1 MKKYC
6 NHILGLIMIT
16 SLVIS
21 SCDKSFLE
29 IGPKSSIDG
38 SKFFANDAEILQSVN
53 GCYASLR
60 SLGTGAYWRF
70 GEMRSDNTE
79 NYKTN
84 TGGESGELVDQ
95 FVVTP
100 ENPQISNLWSNSYAG
115 IARCNYMLDNVNKA
129 VGMSDANK
137 TRYIG
142 EVKFLRALHYFHL
155 VRNFGGVPLRITS
168 VNTALDAPSK
178 GRATIGE
185 VYTQILSDVGVA
197 VDNLPSSY
205 SGADKGRATKGAALM
220 MRAEIYMTQKK
231 FTEALADLRTIQ
243 TLGYSLMTK
252 YSDIFLPANKNNK
265 ESIFEIQYL
274 GSQNSLSSNFIYNW
288 GPAGTKV
295 VTGDP
300 STNIMD
306 GGWNEPTDDLINAY
320 EPGDLRKAASFSMG
334 YTESGKYVPS
344 PYVIKFFHGYVTSG
358 NCDDNFT
365 FYRYADALLLIA
377 ECLSETAGVNSESF
391 DILDQLRARAGLLL
405 IVRGSFNTQA
415 LLRSAIEKER
425 RVELAFENH
434 RWYDLV
440 RTGRAVEVMLAFGI
454 KEKAL
459 GPTRIPP
466 IREAGFLLTQ
476 NMLLLPIPQYEV
488 LLDKLEQN
496 PQ

>member
-1 MKKYC
+1 MKKYY
-6 NHILGLIMIT
+6 NYMLGLIMIT
-16 SLVIS
+16 SLIII

-29 IGPKSSIDG
+29 IGPKASIDG
-38 SKFFANDAEILQSVN
+38 SKFYSNDVEILQAVN
-53 GCYASLR
+53 GCYQSLR
-60 SLGTGAYWRF
+60 SLGLGPYWRF

-100 ENPQISNLWSNSYAG
+100 ENPHVSDLWSLCYNG
-115 IARCNYMLDNVNKA
+115 IARCNYMLDAVDKA
-129 VGMSDANK
+129 VGLSDANK

-155 VRNFGGVPLRITS
+155 VRNYGGVPLRITA

-178 GRATIGE
+178 GRATIE
-185 VYTQILSDVGVA
+185 ETYAQILSDVNVA
-197 VDNLPSSY
+197 VASLPSSY
-205 SGADKGRATKGAALM
+205 SGTDKGRATKGAALM

-231 FTEALADLRTIQ
+231 LTEALADLRTLQ

-252 YSDIFLPANKNNK
+252 YSDIFLPANKNNQ
-265 ESIFEIQYL
+265 ESIFEIQYVGL
-274 GSQNSLSSNFIYNW
+274 SGLSSNFIYNW
-288 GPAGTKV
+288 GPAGTRV

-320 EPGDLRKAASFSMG
+320 EPGDLRKGASLSLG
-334 YTESGKYVPS
+334 YTENGKYVAS

-358 NCDDNFT
+358 NCNDDFII
-365 FYRYADALLLIA
+365 YRYADALLLIA
-377 ECLSETAGVNSESF
+377 ECLNETVGVNTESF
-391 DILDQLRARAGLLL
+391 NILDQLRARAGLLPL
-405 IVRGSFNTQA
+405 DRVSINTKP
-415 LLRSAIEKER
+415 LLRLAIEKER

-440 RTGRAVEVMLAFGI
+440 RTGKAVEVMTAFGI

-459 GPTRIPP
+459 GPSRIPP
-466 IREAGFLLTQ
+466 IRESGFLLTQ

-488 LLDKLEQN
+488 LIDNLEQN
-496 PQ
+496 PE